1 MHAGGL
7 TCQPDAGRVSNSQ
20 SRLLRVKPADQTQAS
35 SDGFTMNKNLR
46 LARIKPADQQ
56 IPSRSSVW
64 THLMTG
70 TSGPKV
76 SSFVHSMSAV
86 TSASRV
92 GSMKEPSRRFPPF
105 TTFAPRDTAS
115 EI

>member
-1 MHAGGL
+1 MHAGAL
-7 TCQPDAGRVSNSQ
+7 TCQPDAGRVSDSQ
-20 SRLLRVKPADQTQAS
+20 SLLLRVKPADQTQAS
-35 SDGFTMNKNLR
+35 SDGVTINNNLR
-46 LARIKPADQQ
+46 LAGIKPA
-56 IPSRSSVW
+56 SSVW
-64 THLMTG
+64 TRLMTG

-105 TTFAPRDTAS
+105 TTFAPWDTAS

>member
-1 MHAGGL
+1 
-7 TCQPDAGRVSNSQ
+7 
-20 SRLLRVKPADQTQAS
+20 
-35 SDGFTMNKNLR
+35 
-46 LARIKPADQQ
+46 
-56 IPSRSSVW
+56 
-64 THLMTG
+64 MTG